1 MLNGHG
7 YGMHF
12 VKKGIIS
19 FFDTHMHREKYIFE
33 REIFS
38 SVNCSKYILSLRSSR
53 TNSGSDAPHGQH
65 SDLQTNFAL
74 DMEIILVSAASVS

>member
-12 VKKGIIS
+12 LKEKGIIS

-33 REIFS
+33 REIFNIY
-38 SVNCSKYILSLRSSR
+38 VLLNQ
-53 TNSGSDAPHGQH
+53 A
-65 SDLQTNFAL
+65 
-74 DMEIILVSAASVS
+74 EIEA